1 MPRFVQQCIRTVE
14 ARGMYTCADRAAFH
28 GPLLGA
34 KEWRPLG
41 EHRVKE
47 KEMRRS

>member
-14 ARGMYTCADRAAFH
+14 ARGTQACRQGSAPWPASRSK
-28 GPLLGA
+28 G
-34 KEWRPLG
+34 WRPLG